1 MTIQRAIQLIE
12 MNRYTDAERLL
23 RTTLADSPDD
33 ASAHGFLSSCLIH
46 QKKIKEAHD
55 EADLA
60 IGLNPNISW
69 FYSTKARAFMADDR
83 YVQAEEW
90 FLKAIELEPDNAT
103 YHSNIANC
111 RLLRDDLQGAFE
123 FSARSMEL
131 DPDDEDVVDIH
142 VLILNK
148 MGRKEEANELLEG
161 SLHRNPENDFAHA
174 NQGWAELH
182 NNNPKKARIHFEEAL
197 KISPSNEYARSGLL
211 ESIKAGNPI
220 YRIML
225 LWMLWLGKLS
235 PNTRWIVLLGGYAV
249 FRLADRASYA
259 WPEYTLFIKPIVYAY
274 FIFAIMT
281 WFTKPLFDLLLFF
294 HPVGR
299 HALTRL
305 EWKSCL
311 IASIFL
317 LLATIGCILYLF
329 GLHAITLLSAYFFA
343 MMVPHVYSTVSEEN
357 KRHKLIFTIYCS
369 VLLIAGIIFL
379 ILIYQENILG
389 AKIMNYTIYAWIGFA
404 FLDTYLTSKPK

>member
-1 MTIQRAIQLIE
+1 MTLERAIHLINL
-12 MNRYTDAERLL
+12 NRYAEAEKIL
-23 RTTLADSPDD
+23 RTTLADNPDE
-33 ASAHGFLSSCLIH
+33 AMAHGFLSSCLT
-46 QKKIKEAHD
+46 QQTKIKEAHE
-55 EADLA
+55 EADIA
-60 IGLNPNISW
+60 IGLNPNIAW
-69 FYSTKARAFMADDR
+69 FYAVKARAYMADAK
-83 YVQAEEW
+83 YLQAEEW
-90 FLKAIELEPDNAT
+90 LKKAIELEPDDAN

-123 FSARSMEL
+123 FSSRAMEL
-131 DPDDEDVVDIH
+131 DPDDEDIVDIH

-148 MGRKEEANELLEG
+148 MGRKDEAAELLKG

-182 NNNPKKARIHFEEAL
+182 KNNPKQARIHFEEAL
-197 KISPSNEYARSGLL
+197 KISPANEYARAGLL
-211 ESIKAGNPI
+211 EAIKAGNPI
-220 YRIML
+220 YRMIL

-235 PNTRWIVLLGGYAV
+235 PTTRWIVLLGGYAV

-259 WPEYTLFIKPIVYAY
+259 WPEYTIYLNPFVYAY
-274 FIFAIMT
+274 MTFAIMT

-299 HALTRL
+299 HALSRL

-317 LLATIGCILYLF
+317 FLAAIGCILYFF
-329 GLHAITLLSAYFFA
+329 GFHAITLLAAYFFG
-343 MMVPHVYSTVSEEN
+343 MMVPHVYSTVSEDN

-369 VLLIAGIIFL
+369 ILLIAGITFL
-379 ILIYQENILG
+379 ILIYQENVTG
-389 AKIMNYTIYAWIGFA
+389 VKIMRYTIYAWIGFA
-404 FLDTYLTSKPK
+404 FLDTYLTSKPR